1 MPRYL
6 IERPLPGAGDLT
18 TDELRDIAQRSCDV
32 LRELGPEIQWVQSF
46 VSRDA
51 ITCVYIAP
59 DERLL
64 REHARRGGFPAERIT
79 EVVGTIDPTTSERAG
94 RGATALPS

>member
-6 IERPLPGAGDLT
+6 IERPLPGAGDLSA
-18 TDELRDIAQRSCDV
+18 DDLRDISQRSCDV

-59 DERLL
+59 SERLL
-64 REHARRGGFPAERIT
+64 REPARRGGFPAERIT
-79 EVVGTIDPTTSERAG
+79 EVMRILDPTAAD
-94 RGATALPS
+94 ATD